1 MRNRTSDLQILLS
14 DALPLSHRDSMV
26 SQVSCEVSFAFG
38 LVTSVG
44 QGKLLSPHEESN
56 LRPSDSALRCSTTEP
71 QRLHGE

>member
-1 MRNRTSDLQILLS
+1 MRNRASDLRIPLS
-14 DALPLSHRDSMV
+14 DTLPLSHRDSMV
-26 SQVSCEVSFAFG
+26 SEVSYEVSFDFG

-56 LRPSDSALRCSTTEP
+56 LRLSDSALRCSTTEP

>member
-1 MRNRTSDLQILLS
+1 MGNRTSDLRIPLS

-26 SQVSCEVSFAFG
+26 SEVSYEVSFDFG

-56 LRPSDSALRCSTTEP
+56 LRLSDSALRCSTTEP

>member
-1 MRNRTSDLQILLS
+1 MRNRTSHLRIPLS

-26 SQVSCEVSFAFG
+26 SEVSYEVSFDFG

>member
-1 MRNRTSDLQILLS
+1 MRNRTSDLRIPLS
-14 DALPLSHRDSMV
+14 DALPLRHRDSMV
-26 SQVSCEVSFAFG
+26 SEVSYEVSFDFG

>member
-1 MRNRTSDLQILLS
+1 MRNRASDLRIPLS

-26 SQVSCEVSFAFG
+26 SEVSYEVSFDFG

-56 LRPSDSALRCSTTEP
+56 LRLLDSALRCSTTEP